1 MLLQKHVLERITDRI
16 RYEVQLLAQAI
27 YEQPQE
33 NGHKAKISTL
43 LEKLHLLPF
52 RKMKFSSYVYYQ
64 QNDLELVRG
73 LKAKFGDNVI
83 LIFGDWSAP
92 NTKYQEPTRNM
103 GLVRMLKKNG
113 FIVYLT
119 DECKTSTFCS
129 TCESKLDKF
138 KLVKN
143 PRSYR
148 RKENPTVMCHGLL
161 GCSNKSCIQDQA
173 GKSTQR
179 VWNRDQAAVMNF
191 LKILRSLRDTK
202 KRPSLLT
209 RKKQ

>member
-1 MLLQKHVLERITDRI
+1 MLLQRHILERLIDRI
-16 RYEVQLLAQAI
+16 RYEVQRLAQAI

-33 NGHKAKISTL
+33 NDHKAKISTQ
-43 LEKLHLLPF
+43 LERLHLLPF

-64 QNDLELVRG
+64 QNDLKLVRG
-73 LKAKFGDNVI
+73 LKAKFGDNAI
-83 LIFGDWSAP
+83 LIFGGWSAP
-92 NTKYQEPTRNM
+92 NTN
-103 GLVRMLKKNG
+103 
-113 FIVYLT
+113 
-119 DECKTSTFCS
+119 
-129 TCESKLDKF
+129 KLEKF

-161 GCSNKSCIQDQA
+161 RCSNKTCIQDQA

-179 VWNRDQAAVMNF
+179 IWNRDQAAVMNF
-191 LKILRSLRDTK
+191 LKILRRLRDTK
-202 KRPSLLT
+202 KRPGLFT